1 MADTRRVWELT
12 LGDLL
17 DRLPRFPGVNNPAD
31 VAAAFVRNDFG
42 SPDRIVNNSPGV
54 FETFHSMLTQTD
66 GRVYIAKGL
75 TADLIN
81 IVRAANRGGNDDDP
95 DSVVRI
101 LDFGQGVATASAY
114 DTDTDTDNATTTNN
128 IPEEWQASSP
138 LNATPS
144 PKRRRVEE
152 VSDSESESESESE
165 SNRDDDDTE
174 CHVCFQANDDC
185 MCSICP
191 VCKCKQGEAQ
201 HIHSPSEME
210 D

>member
-1 MADTRRVWELT
+1 MADSRRVWELT

-17 DRLPRFPGVNNPAD
+17 DRLPRFPGVDNPAD

-54 FETFHSMLTQTD
+54 FDTFHSMLTQTD

-75 TADLIN
+75 ADDLIN
-81 IVRAANRGGNDDDP
+81 IVRAANRGGNDDP

-101 LDFGQGVATASAY
+101 LDFGQGVGSASAY
-114 DTDTDTDNATTTNN
+114 DTDTDTDTDNATTTNI

-138 LNATPS
+138 LTAMPS
-144 PKRRRVEE
+144 PKRRRVQE
-152 VSDSESESESESE
+152 VSDSDSDSERESD
-165 SNRDDDDTE
+165 RDDDDTE